1 MAGFNL
7 IPVQGGGLPDFL
19 KELGGYQDE
28 GLGAGIAPKA
38 PKLAVTIDKH
48 FTITKEGQTV
58 MLQDVL
64 KNAQGQDVA
73 VPAQMV
79 RCIIVAAAANLTK
92 AWYETGYEAGKTDA
106 PDCFSNDGKV
116 PAPGVAK
123 PQCSNCA
130 ACPKNAFGSNPV
142 TGRGKACSDRK
153 IIVVVWEGDPDTLMT
168 FNVPTMSLNSL
179 QKLDSELRNA
189 NIPMQSVLVGL
200 TFDQSVQYPVV
211 KIQALGF
218 VDKET
223 TLKWKEA
230 SGTNEVSMLLREAD
244 YEQPQQAPGGSPVPN
259 NQIAFGQT
267 TGGQGNDAN
276 SQANAGAQTTVQ
288 DASVQNG
295 VGQTTAPAE
304 GGAAAQAAVATHKRT
319 RRTKAEMEAAR
330 AAAAAGGTQQTTT
343 VDVDLAQVRQQEA
356 DIAAEQQAEEA
367 RRQQHTN
374 TAPVTE
380 DDEEAAL
387 MAQLEAARARKAAL
401 AQANNPMNA
410 QTSNPVQDAVAQQQ
424 QQQQQTQQVQE
435 PIVQS
440 QPQTGNV
447 MDLLAKWKS

>member
-7 IPVQGGGLPDFL
+7 IPAQGGGLPDFL

-48 FTITKEGQTV
+48 FTITKDGQTV

-106 PDCFSNDGKV
+106 PDCFSNDGKT

-168 FNVPTMSLNSL
+168 FNVPTMSLSSL
-179 QKLDSELRNA
+179 QKLDSELRAA

-200 TFDQSVQYPVV
+200 TFDQSVTYPVV

-223 TLKWKEA
+223 TLRWREA
-230 SGTNEVSMLLREAD
+230 AGTNEVSMLLREAD
-244 YEQPQQAPGGSPVPN
+244 YDQPQQAAANSPVPN
-259 NQIAFGQT
+259 NQIAFGNS
-267 TGGQGNDAN
+267 TGGQGDADT
-276 SQANAGAQTTVQ
+276 QQAANAQVQQTAGQGAQTQ
-288 DASVQNG
+288 
-295 VGQTTAPAE
+295 VGGNADGAGAAPA
-304 GGAAAQAAVATHKRT
+304 AAKRT

-330 AAAAAGGTQQTTT
+330 AAAAANGTQQTTT
-343 VDVDLAQVRQQEA
+343 VNVDPDAVRQTEA
-356 DIAAEQQAEEA
+356 EIAAEQQAEEA

-387 MAQLEAARARKAAL
+387 LAQLEAARARKA
-401 AQANNPMNA
+401 QQQQQQQQ
-410 QTSNPVQDAVAQQQ
+410 QTTAASNPVQDAVAQQQ
-424 QQQQQTQQVQE
+424 QQTAGQVQE

-440 QPQTGNV
+440 SASTGNV
-447 MDLLAKWKS
+447 MDLLNKWKS

>member
-48 FTITKEGQTV
+48 FTITKDGQTV

-106 PDCFSNDGKV
+106 PDCFSNDGKT

-168 FNVPTMSLNSL
+168 FNVPTMSLSSL
-179 QKLDSELRNA
+179 QKLDSELRAA

-200 TFDQSVQYPVV
+200 TFDQSVTYPVV

-223 TLKWKEA
+223 TLRWREA
-230 SGTNEVSMLLREAD
+230 AGTNEVSMLLREAD
-244 YEQPQQAPGGSPVPN
+244 YDQPQQAATNSPVPN
-259 NQIAFGQT
+259 NQIAFGNS
-267 TGGQGNDAN
+267 TGGQAN
-276 SQANAGAQTTVQ
+276 VQ
-288 DASVQNG
+288 PEA
-295 VGQTTAPAE
+295 TTAPQTAVQNAAGQPVE
-304 GGAAAQAAVATHKRT
+304 TQSTTPTTQGGTATTEPVATARRT
-319 RRTKAEMEAAR
+319 RRTKAQMEEAR

-343 VDVDLAQVRQQEA
+343 VDVDLGQVKQTEA

-387 MAQLEAARARKAAL
+387 LAQLEAARARKAQQ
-401 AQANNPMNA
+401 AQQQQQATV
-410 QTSNPVQDAVAQQQ
+410 TSNPVQDAVAQQQ
-424 QQQQQTQQVQE
+424 QQAAGQVAE

-440 QPQTGNV
+440 SASTGNV
-447 MDLLAKWKS
+447 MDLLNKWKS